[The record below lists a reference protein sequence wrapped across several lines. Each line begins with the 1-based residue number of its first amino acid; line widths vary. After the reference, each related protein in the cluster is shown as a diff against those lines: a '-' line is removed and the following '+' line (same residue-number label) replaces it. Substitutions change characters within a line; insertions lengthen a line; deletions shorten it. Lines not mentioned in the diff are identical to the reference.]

1 VGARGPA
8 GPDGLS
14 RAGRIAYVAGSTYG
28 EAARGDLL
36 LALRG
41 VGKAYGALVAL
52 RGLDLELRAG
62 ECVALVGHN
71 GSGKTTALRISA
83 GSLEASEGG
92 VWVGDTELR
101 GGRDDPVVRRFVAF
115 VPDEPV
121 FYDDLSVVEPLELVG
136 VAHGLAEG
144 LDARIRAVLERFG
157 LGGREDF
164 LPGQL
169 SRGLRQKVQLSCA
182 LLRPFSVLL
191 LDEPVVG
198 LDPASQEALR
208 GALLDLKAEGKA
220 VLLSTHQIGFA
231 RGLANRAVILE
242 EGQVLASGPYEATV
256 EREEA
261 LRFGLS

>member
-1 VGARGPA
+1 MTQSVH
-8 GPDGLS
+8 
-14 RAGRIAYVAGSTYG
+14 G
-28 EAARGDLL
+28 EAARGEPL
-36 LALRG
+36 LALRN
-41 VGKAYGALVAL
+41 VSKAYGELVAL
-52 RGLDLELRAG
+52 SGLDLELRAG

-92 VWVGDTELR
+92 VWIGGSELQ
-101 GGRDDPVVRRFVAF
+101 GGRDDPAVRRSVAF

-121 FYDDLSVVEPLELVG
+121 FYDDLSVVEHLELVG
-136 VAHGLAEG
+136 LAHGLSG
-144 LDARIRAVLERFG
+144 SLDGRIRAVLERFG
-157 LGGREDF
+157 QEGREDF

-169 SRGLRQKVQLSCA
+169 SRGLRQKVQLACA

-208 GALLDLKAEGKA
+208 GTLLDLKAEGKA
-220 VLLSTHQIGFA
+220 VILSTHQIPFA
-231 RGLANRAVILE
+231 RGLADRAVILQ

-261 LRFGLS
+261 LRFGLF